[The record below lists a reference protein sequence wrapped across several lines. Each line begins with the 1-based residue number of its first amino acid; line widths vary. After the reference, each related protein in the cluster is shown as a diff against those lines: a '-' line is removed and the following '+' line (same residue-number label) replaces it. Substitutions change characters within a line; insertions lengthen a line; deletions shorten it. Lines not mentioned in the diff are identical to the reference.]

1 MSRSR
6 HGRVWTVAI
15 LALAVLVAVCRGP
28 DLTWANGSKASG
40 SEYLAAH
47 LPQYLSVAGASY
59 SLLHSEGEPDIG
71 ARAAI
76 VVEYPSGRVL
86 YSKAM
91 HDRLPPAST
100 TKILTAIL
108 ALEHGSLEDQVT
120 AASGDLVG
128 ESTMG

>member
-1 MSRSR
+1 
-6 HGRVWTVAI
+6 
-15 LALAVLVAVCRGP
+15 LAVLVAVCRGP

-47 LPQYLSVAGASY
+47 AHAPQYLFVAGASY

-120 AASGDLVG
+120 A
-128 ESTMG
+128 